1 MPESPVL
8 FDDGRF
14 SRALTRGARHRERG
28 ELTIYRAQIDAR
40 VRAASD
46 EADSRAVADVTE
58 TALIEE
64 MRVLDRGLERA
75 GDSPAKRAL
84 VARHVAQQSDID
96 LRRIA
101 RRFGE

>member
-1 MPESPVL
+1 MPELPVL
-8 FDDGRF
+8 FDDQRF
-14 SRALTRGARHRERG
+14 SRSLAKATRHRERG
-28 ELTIYRAQIDAR
+28 EMAVYRAEIDAR
-40 VRAASD
+40 VRAAVD

-64 MRVLDRGLERA
+64 MRVMDRGLERA